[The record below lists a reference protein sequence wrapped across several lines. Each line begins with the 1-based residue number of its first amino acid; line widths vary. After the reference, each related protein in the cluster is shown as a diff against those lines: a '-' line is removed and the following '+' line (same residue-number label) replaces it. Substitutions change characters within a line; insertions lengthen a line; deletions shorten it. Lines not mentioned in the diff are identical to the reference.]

1 MAKITSFT
9 IYDSSVDY
17 SYEDYVSYCKDNEMK
32 PQPEDSDAY
41 HNFLNTMC
49 NEDYDFFMDS
59 IREIEGNDEPCI
71 ISGELGLWDGSHEIC
86 PVVVSSLTA
95 AIRKC
100 NGSSIEAI
108 EVEFD
113 DGVINVKAHHHDGT
127 NKFSI
132 RRMTDKGYSAAKR
145 SQDNGDLTSTDA
157 IKGYW
162 TKKYHLVA

>member
-9 IYDSSVDY
+9 MYDSTVDY
-17 SYEDYVSYCKDNEMK
+17 SYEDYVSYCKGNCEK

-41 HNFLNTMC
+41 YDWVGIMRN
-49 NEDYDFFMDS
+49 DDYYDF
-59 IREIEGNDEPCI
+59 IEGIKYIEGYDEPCI
-71 ISGELGLWDGSHEIC
+71 ISGELGLWDGSHEIY

-113 DGVINVKAHHHDGT
+113 NGVINVKAHHHDGT

-162 TKKYHLVA
+162 TKKYRLVA